1 MQAFQN
7 WVPKSLKYETLK
19 SGCPRPT
26 INLLEAQKVGAQVHI
41 IPHHPYL
48 QIIFGLIQPPSCF
61 EAGFTHSNAVMQ
73 VSADL
78 GSFSPL
84 PFPLLALKPCQS
96 KYAFQCN
103 IAHFCLGNRSS
114 FNGFGLFRPPLPSPL
129 WSQFANKG
137 GRICKPYRLLCAIVI
152 YEYACASPSNS
163 AKICSTASA
172 KEYTALWACLSSKT
186 LYSAVHINWHNEH
199 FKLLKNHAAS
209 LIIFL
214 KNPTCRS

>member
-1 MQAFQN
+1 M
-7 WVPKSLKYETLK
+7 
-19 SGCPRPT
+19 
-26 INLLEAQKVGAQVHI
+26 
-41 IPHHPYL
+41 PHHPCL

-84 PFPLLALKPCQS
+84 PFPLLALKPCQF

-114 FNGFGLFRPPLPSPL
+114 FNGFGLFRPPPLPSFPI

-137 GRICKPYRLLCAIVI
+137 GRICKPYRLLCAIVVC
-152 YEYACASPSNS
+152 EYACTSPANS
-163 AKICSTASA
+163 AKICTTAWT
-172 KEYTALWACLSSKT
+172 KECTALWACPSSKN
-186 LYSAVHINWHNEH
+186 LYSDILYERACWVIQ
-199 FKLLKNHAAS
+199 
-209 LIIFL
+209 
-214 KNPTCRS
+214 PTE